1 MAQVKTYID
10 ASLPGR
16 QYTTGQVSDTGR
28 SWASSYTNNGGSGVK
43 ANAPYSNGSYTKP
56 NSTNASYS
64 DAQAYVRNPTLTT
77 KPDRGNTPQT
87 PSYTPR
93 GGGGVNTTAMDSAY
107 SSTSDDIVSKIKSL
121 LDEQKKQADEYYKTL
136 YEQQIAQNKQQY
148 RANQDQINLNRVRGR
163 NYINQLY
170 GDAVSGPGISNRV
183 RNDLNWASN
192 SASNRL
198 DYTNNDASALA
209 SYNSGLANNASQLAQ
224 GWYNYVLPV
233 YTNRQ
238 QTEDDYAYR
247 RYLATL

>member
-1 MAQVKTYID
+1 MITTHTSDIVREEKKMALVSNSVGTGKPATGT
-10 ASLPGR
+10 AT
-16 QYTTGQVSDTGR
+16 QYRYSNLGKDTAR
-28 SWASSYTNNGGSGVK
+28 AKELAKTNNVDV
-43 ANAPYSNGSYTKP
+43 
-56 NSTNASYS
+56 ASMRQRALALQ
-64 DAQAYVRNPTLTT
+64 AQ
-77 KPDRGNTPQT
+77 DQT
-87 PSYTPR
+87 PTYTPTKSTA
-93 GGGGVNTTAMDSAY
+93 VNTSTMDSAY
-107 SSTSDDIVSKIKSL
+107 SSTNDNIVNQIKSL

-136 YEQQIAQNKQQY
+136 YEQQIAQNKQAY

-170 GDAVSGPGISNRV
+170 GDVISGPGISNRV

-198 DYTNNDASALA
+198 NYTNNDASALA
-209 SYNSGLANNASQLAQ
+209 SYNSGLANNASTLAQ